1 MMILPHRPPHP
12 RLPGDRP
19 PGHTDHADSQHA
31 AQILEP
37 GASPNLALLDNLRER
52 ILRLVLLLLLLLM
65 LRLLRRR
72 QRPAGRGAPLGELVA
87 EAAAQQRGGR
97 QGGIGR

>member
-37 GASPNLALLDNLRER
+37 GASPNLALLDNLGEC
-52 ILRLVLLLLLLLM
+52 ILRLVLL
-65 LRLLRRR
+65 RILRRR

-87 EAAAQQRGGR
+87 EAATQQRGGR
-97 QGGIGR
+97 QGGVSR